1 LKKRGRAFS
10 FIKTH
15 GTMTE
20 VLTDHKLASLG
31 DTYINF
37 AYSLALS
44 NRRGKPSGAKVKGNV
59 LAEAL
64 KKARLRE
71 HMPSRM
77 TRHMLADAAEA
88 LIVYAWLH
96 NYITF
101 EESVEILEKAEDSV
115 EGFSQ
120 LLVTIKGRI
129 KFFGG
134 LF

>member
-1 LKKRGRAFS
+1 MKKRGKPFS

-15 GTMTE
+15 RTMTE

-31 DTYINF
+31 DTYTNF

-44 NRRGKPSGAKVKGNV
+44 NRTGKPSGTKVKGTV

-77 TRHMLADAAEA
+77 TRHTLADAAEA

-96 NYITF
+96 NYITL
-101 EESVEILEKAEDSV
+101 EESVEILEKAEDSA

-129 KFFGG
+129 KFF
-134 LF
+134 

>member
-1 LKKRGRAFS
+1 MKKRGKAFS
-10 FIKTH
+10 FTKTH

-31 DTYINF
+31 DTYTNF

-44 NRRGKPSGAKVKGNV
+44 NKRGKPSGAKVKGSV

-88 LIVYAWLH
+88 LIIYAWLH

-115 EGFSQ
+115 EGFSE

-129 KFFGG
+129 KFF
-134 LF
+134 